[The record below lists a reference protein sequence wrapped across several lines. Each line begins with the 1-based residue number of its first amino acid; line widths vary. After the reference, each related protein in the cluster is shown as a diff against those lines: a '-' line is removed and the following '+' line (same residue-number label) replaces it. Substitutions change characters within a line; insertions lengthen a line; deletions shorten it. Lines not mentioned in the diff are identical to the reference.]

1 MDISAK
7 IIEMNVDIWCEILNS
22 EFGKAIELSQFPS
35 GMEIANVPPVYKKIV
50 NQLRITIT
58 L

>member
-1 MDISAK
+1 
-7 IIEMNVDIWCEILNS
+7 MNVDIWCEILNS

-35 GMEIANVPPVYKKIV
+35 GMEIADVPPVYKKIV